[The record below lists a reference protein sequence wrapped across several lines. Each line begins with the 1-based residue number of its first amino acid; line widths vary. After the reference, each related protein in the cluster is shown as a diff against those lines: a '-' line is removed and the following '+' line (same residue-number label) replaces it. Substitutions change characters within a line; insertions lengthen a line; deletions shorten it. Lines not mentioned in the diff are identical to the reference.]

1 MDQEKETENNQFE
14 EENFK
19 FGKRK
24 LQIKELTTG
33 AILIAISIVLGTTGL
48 GFIPLPLPILAGT
61 IFHLPVIISGIL
73 LGPEIGIIT
82 GFIFGIFSWYKY
94 PMFPLHVMIPGRL
107 LIGITAYYSF
117 ALFNSLLKKSRS
129 NKHFKITLSSSIA
142 GVLGSLTNSIATLG
156 LGVIFRVFGP
166 ELSANLA
173 VVKASIPVIISE
185 LIIAGLIVPPIIVA
199 IFALYKR
206 D

>member
-1 MDQEKETENNQFE
+1 MDQKNDFEKKQIE
-14 EENFK
+14 EKNFN
-19 FGKRK
+19 FRRK
-24 LQIKELTTG
+24 KIQIRELTTG
-33 AILIAISIVLGTTGL
+33 AILIAISILLGTTGF

-61 IFHLPVIISGIL
+61 IFHIPVIISGIL
-73 LGPEIGIIT
+73 LGPEIAIIT

-117 ALFNSLLKKSRS
+117 IAFSSIFKKFNI
-129 NKHFKITLSSSIA
+129 NKHFRITFSSSI
-142 GVLGSLTNSIATLG
+142 GGIFGSLTNSIATLG

-199 IFALYKR
+199 LFALYKR